1 MSQFDWPI
9 AKKKKVETMEAPQTR
24 SFYGK
29 MEECLPL
36 WPTSLGEK
44 GRTFGQNIWE

>member
-9 AKKKKVETMEAPQTR
+9 AKKLETMEAPQNR

-29 MEECLPL
+29 MECFPL
-36 WPTSLGEK
+36 WPMYIGEK
-44 GRTFGQNIWE
+44 GRTFGQNIRD